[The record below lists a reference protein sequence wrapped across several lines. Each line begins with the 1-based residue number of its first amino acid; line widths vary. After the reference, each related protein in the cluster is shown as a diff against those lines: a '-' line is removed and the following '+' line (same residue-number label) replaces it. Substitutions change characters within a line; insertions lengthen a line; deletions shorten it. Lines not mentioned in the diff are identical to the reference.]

1 MRLHCKSSSNSNNN
15 HCKKPLKQ
23 QCARRKNTPRN
34 ELEKRRKNISPTCKS
49 VKKVIFLLLCL
60 VLAFGIQNVIF
71 SCLKNT
77 SSINSPTQVFF
88 MNLIMCLIIFSILL
102 AINKQPKQKY
112 FDNASFHS
120 SLDSNSSYRRSLL
133 LENNKRK
140 ISCVESRLFCTSLF
154 CCCYCCFNFSEEDDK
169 RVTRNEISHQFRK
182 SFVIPIAPWIHAIA
196 IFLNMR

>member
-120 SLDSNSSYRRSLL
+120 SLDSNSSYRRSRLFETINEKLRALNQDYFVLRCSVVVIVALISQKKMINVLQEMKFHISLESLLSSQLHHGFMLL
-133 LENNKRK
+133 L
-140 ISCVESRLFCTSLF
+140 FF
-154 CCCYCCFNFSEEDDK
+154 
-169 RVTRNEISHQFRK
+169 
-182 SFVIPIAPWIHAIA
+182 
-196 IFLNMR
+196 